1 MIPHRT
7 RLPSTRIGEVKPIDL
22 AVARNLLD
30 AAAASVSNASERR
43 GSCGDDESESTGSDH
58 RQQLQ
63 QEGTR
68 SPSCCAGGEFYVGQ
82 HSRTGSWAAAAADDE
97 LRTPDDVYEEE
108 DQCSRAASGSSSSV
122 DWRQQYELG
131 GFYDGPNDFAD
142 GAPFVNPY
150 TLPQSTWVG
159 NVNVLRIKPAE
170 AAKSYNA
177 LAAANGLEAFDVRLD
192 YGQCPS

>member
-82 HSRTGSWAAAAADDE
+82 HSRTASWAAAADDE
-97 LRTPDDVYEEE
+97 LCTPDDVYEEE

-131 GFYDGPNDFAD
+131 GSYDGPNDFAD